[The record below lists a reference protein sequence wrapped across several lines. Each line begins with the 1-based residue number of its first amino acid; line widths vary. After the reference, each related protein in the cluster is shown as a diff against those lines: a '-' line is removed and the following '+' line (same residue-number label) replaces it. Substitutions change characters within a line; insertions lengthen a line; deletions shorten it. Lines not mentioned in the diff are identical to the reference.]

1 MATVDAFAMRN
12 KRTVRAPVNP
22 MDKSTV
28 ISILPYEVDEK
39 KPTIFP
45 GRFRI
50 PPGTV
55 EKPGLLVVGPS
66 SWWRELDEKQPLLE
80 IPVSSY
86 NVADSIVKD
95 FCIAQLGCNM
105 GDKKPGLFF
114 LVGEIDHKILMEKHL
129 GELKAA
135 DEKQRNWF
143 LALVKVADILWSRTS
158 GNPLA
163 ISNDASYAA
172 KVLQLDKP
180 WMQDFKTMQ
189 MVNCPACGSLRA
201 NQFPVCSNCKT
212 ILDPE
217 KYKALGLKQAV

>member
-1 MATVDAFAMRN
+1 MATIDAFAIRN

-28 ISILPYEVDEK
+28 VSILPYEVDEK

-45 GRFRI
+45 GRFKV
-50 PPGTV
+50 PAGSP
-55 EKPGLLVVGPS
+55 EAPGLLVVGPS
-66 SWWRELDEKQPLLE
+66 SWWREIDDKQPLLE

-105 GDKKPGLFF
+105 NDKKPGLFF
-114 LVGEIDHKILMEKHL
+114 VIGEFDQKTLIAKHSA
-129 GELKAA
+129 ELKLA
-135 DEKQRNWF
+135 EERQHNWF

-163 ISNDASYAA
+163 ISNDARHAA
-172 KVLQLDKP
+172 KVLRLDKP

-189 MVNCPACGSLRA
+189 MINCPACGSLRA
-201 NQFPVCSNCKT
+201 NQFPVCANCKT
-212 ILDPE
+212 ILDAE